1 MRHHLSIIQ
10 ALVLGCCL
18 GGTGHAAA
26 ADKLQRSSQAAHA
39 AAISNPA
46 CTASRMGDFYWEIG
60 DANGVIAS
68 GSQGRG
74 RVTANSEFAIASASK
89 WVFGAYVLEKKGISA
104 VKADASLLDGL
115 RFTSGYT
122 DFHQFRC
129 IGQRTVG
136 ACMKAGFKGQ
146 ANPSPNPDTQGRF
159 VYQGGHDQ
167 KIAAIDMDLAGLDA
181 DALMQ
186 EMRGVLHLDDGL
198 GMARLDVQLAGGMK
212 GSAAGYAPFLQRML
226 RRELVMGSH
235 LGEDAVCAQPAT
247 CPREALASPVQ
258 PLGEPWSYSYNHWVE
273 TPAPGR
279 VEAYSSPGLFG
290 FYPWISADQRFYGIV
305 SRHDRRPQAY
315 VDSVECG
322 RAIRRAF
329 VGAL

>member
-1 MRHHLSIIQ
+1 MRTSKLITHLLLLACSM
-10 ALVLGCCL
+10 AGAS
-18 GGTGHAAA
+18 HAAA
-26 ADKLQRSSQAAHA
+26 ADKFQRASQAAHA
-39 AAISNPA
+39 AATANPA
-46 CTASRMGDFYWEIG
+46 CLASRMGDFYWEIG
-60 DANGVIAS
+60 DASGVIAS
-68 GSQGRG
+68 GSTGRG
-74 RVTANSEFAIASASK
+74 HVTANSEFAIASASK

-104 VKADASLLDGL
+104 VKADASLLNGL

-136 ACMKAGFKGQ
+136 ACMKAGFKGD
-146 ANPSPNPDTQGRF
+146 ADPSPNPDTQGRF

-167 KIAAIDMDLAGLDA
+167 KIAAIDMGLGALDA
-181 DALMQ
+181 PALMQ
-186 EMRGVLHLDDGL
+186 EMRSVLHLDERLD
-198 GMARLDVQLAGGMK
+198 MAKLDVQLAGGMK
-212 GSAAGYAPFLQRML
+212 GSAASYAPFLQRML
-226 RRELVMGSH
+226 RRELVIGSH

-247 CPREALASPVQ
+247 CPREAISSPVE

-273 TPAPGR
+273 TPTPGR

-305 SRHDRRPQAY
+305 SRHDRKPKAY
-315 VDSVECG
+315 VESVECG

>member
-1 MRHHLSIIQ
+1 MRPVHRFTS
-10 ALVLGCCL
+10 LVLLAGCMVAA
-18 GGTGHAAA
+18 GHAMADDKFQRASLAAQAA
-26 ADKLQRSSQAAHA
+26 ATSSAACA
-39 AAISNPA
+39 
-46 CTASRMGDFYWEIG
+46 ASRMGDFHWEIG
-60 DANGVIAS
+60 DGNGVIAS
-68 GSQGRG
+68 GSTGRG

-104 VKADASLLDGL
+104 AKADASLLDGL

-129 IGQRTVG
+129 LGQRTVG

-146 ANPSPNPDTQGRF
+146 ADPSPNPDTRGRF

-167 KIAAIDMDLAGLDA
+167 KIAAIDMRLGAMDA
-181 DALMQ
+181 AALMQ
-186 EMRGVLHLDDGL
+186 EMRSVLRLDDRL
-198 GMARLDVQLAGGMK
+198 DMARLDVQLAGGMK
-212 GSAAGYAPFLQRML
+212 GSAAAYAPFLQRML
-226 RRELVMGSH
+226 RHELVIGSH

-247 CPREALASPVQ
+247 CPGKALVSPVE

-273 TPAPGR
+273 TPTPGH

-290 FYPWISADQRFYGIV
+290 FYPWISGDQRFYGIV
-305 SRHDRRPQAY
+305 SRHDRRPRAY

-322 RAIRRAF
+322 RSIRRAF
-329 VGAL
+329 IGAL